1 MVERSDMN
9 RVDAR
14 DFVMPE
20 ERKGLSFKV
29 PVPFGAT
36 GAFVAVCEALLIVVL
51 AVVNDKIYALVTGS
65 QPSSESSPIAAGVM
79 GAILFCLLMHA
90 RRHYQPSNVL
100 NRTRAASALQIWLIV
115 VASVLALGFFARASG
130 EYSRGAAVCFFASC
144 AVILPAS
151 SIFARRSLTYLIANG
166 LLEGRRRVVTFGET
180 AYMTSYGVSERLK
193 MFGYRVVGHFGMMPS
208 DLTSIDVAIRRLI
221 NFARNNQVDEVF
233 LALDGIDHRSIQA
246 IAQRLQEL
254 PIPVRLL
261 FDRDLDELL
270 SFPMSDL
277 GAAKSVKLQGGPL
290 SPPAQFL
297 KRAFDVTV
305 ASLALI
311 MLAPILLLVA
321 VAIRIDSPGPVIFRQ
336 HRAGFGGRIFQIYKF
351 RSMRCMDDGDT
362 VRQATRNDQRVTRI
376 GGYIR
381 RTSIDELPQLLNVLR
396 GEMSIVGPRPHA
408 LSHDDQYTRAISTY
422 ALRHHMKPGI
432 TGWAQVNGCRGETPA
447 LADME
452 MRIHYDIWYIKHWNM
467 LLDFRAV
474 GKTVWAL
481 CNPKNVY

>member
-1 MVERSDMN
+1 MVERSESN
-9 RVDAR
+9 RANAR
-14 DFVMPE
+14 NFAMPD
-20 ERKGLSFKV
+20 ERRGLSFKV

-36 GAFVAVCEALLIVVL
+36 GAFVAVVEAFTIIVL
-51 AVVNDKIYALVTGS
+51 AVGSDKVYGLITRS
-65 QPSSESSPIAAGVM
+65 QPSSESSPIAAGVV
-79 GAILFCLLMHA
+79 GAVLFCLLMHA
-90 RRHYQPSNVL
+90 RRLYQPSNVL
-100 NRTRAASALQIWLIV
+100 NRTRAVSALQIWLMV

-130 EYSRGAAVCFFASC
+130 EYSRGAAICFFASC

-151 SIFARRSLTYLIANG
+151 SIFARRALTYLIANG
-166 LLEGRRRVVTFGET
+166 LLESRRRVVTFGET

-193 MFGYRVVGHFGMMPS
+193 MFGHRVVGHFGIKPS
-208 DLTSIDVAIRRLI
+208 DFTSIDAAIKRLTK
-221 NFARNNQVDEVF
+221 FAKINQVDEVF

-254 PIPVRLL
+254 PIPVRLM

-270 SFPMSDL
+270 AFPMSDL
-277 GAAKSVKLQGGPL
+277 GAAKSVRLQGGPM

-305 ASLALI
+305 ASCALVL
-311 MLAPILLLVA
+311 LAPILLLVS

-336 HRAGFGGRIFQIYKF
+336 HRAGFGGRIFKIYKF
-351 RSMRCMDDGDT
+351 RSMRCLDDGDT
-362 VRQATRNDQRVTRI
+362 VRQATRNDQRVTRV
-376 GGYIR
+376 GNYIR

-474 GKTVWAL
+474 GKTVWL
-481 CNPKNVY
+481 LFNPKNVY